1 MEDMEIDDD
10 FLNFVLDDGKI
21 MKRNYQNSK
30 IINNQINKND
40 EIMRLNVD
48 NNNYYKRQEMQ
59 NDSIKYLTSCSDF
72 IHYNT
77 DKNCNSIYEA
87 KQQIKN
93 NFDKIFEKERNVK
106 NNIDNNDLKS
116 ELKNNKD
123 KIFKEKFKEN
133 IEYKNLTE
141 LINQKDFDE
150 KMKNNE
156 DFRNSIFLNKY
167 FIYLEKSQEIMN
179 KYSSLLPN
187 FIFNIIKEKFE
198 NNKDN
203 FF

>member
-1 MEDMEIDDD
+1 MEIDDEE
-10 FLNFVLDDGKI
+10 FFNFVLDDSKKI
-21 MKRNYQNSK
+21 KRNYQNSK
-30 IINNQINKND
+30 MIINQINKND
-40 EIMRLNVD
+40 EIMRLNAD
-48 NNNYYKRQEMQ
+48 NNNFYKRQEMQ
-59 NDSIKYLTSCSDF
+59 NDSMKYLTSCSDF
-72 IHYNT
+72 IYYNT

-106 NNIDNNDLKS
+106 KDINNNDLKS
-116 ELKNNKD
+116 DLKNNKD
-123 KIFKEKFKEN
+123 KIFKEKFREN
-133 IEYKNLTE
+133 IEYKNLIE

-167 FIYLEKSQEIMN
+167 FIYFEKSQEIMN

-187 FIFNIIKEKFE
+187 FIYNVIKEKFE